1 MFGRKAKIVVTMGP
15 ALESEERI
23 KDAIVAGADAFRL
36 NFSHGT
42 HDEHYKR
49 FTLVRKI
56 SEEIGRYIPIIQ
68 DIQGPKIR
76 IREIEGEQCVLKD
89 GDRVI
94 LSSEGKVGNCRVL
107 YVDYPYLEQDLKPGA
122 CVFIDDGK
130 IKLSV
135 VDVSDKGIVCE
146 VIAGGVVKPHKGVNI
161 VGVNLTIPSVT
172 EKDKKDVL
180 FGIKMGVDYIAQSFV
195 RSADD
200 VMELRNFLAVNGGRN
215 IGIIAKIEKYEAVE
229 NLESI
234 IFVADAILIARG
246 DLGVEIPI
254 EEVPVVQKKI
264 IKLARKYAKP
274 VITATQMLESMI
286 SSPMPTRAEATDV
299 ANAIFDGT
307 DAVMLSAE
315 TSVGKY
321 PIEAIKTMS
330 RIILRAEKALHEGEV
345 PYYEKLNPLAGFTDA
360 IGLATCELA
369 NTTHAKAIITST
381 ESGRT
386 AKLVAK
392 YKPHAYIVAASP
404 REETLRKMGI
414 VWGTYPLYIPP
425 FSSVDALLSSIID
438 EAGAKGYLESGDV
451 AVITAGDFVG
461 VEGTTNLIKI
471 ATYTPVVARGIGIGS
486 GFIVGRIT
494 FGQPEGEVL
503 VVDDLASVN
512 EVGSKVKVILVRKKD
527 FDIAGNVP
535 AGIPMVIG
543 VSEGIDSLKDGD
555 LVSVDVY
562 RGIVYGGQVLRAG

>member
-15 ALESEERI
+15 ALETEERI
-23 KDAIVAGADAFRL
+23 KEAILAGADAFRL
-36 NFSHGT
+36 NFSHGS
-42 HDEHYKR
+42 HEEHYRR
-49 FTLVRKI
+49 FTLVRKV
-56 SEEIGRYIPIIQ
+56 SEELGRYIPVIQ

-76 IREIEGEQCVLKD
+76 IKEIEGGQCELKD
-89 GDRVI
+89 GDTVI
-94 LSSEGKVGNCRVL
+94 LSSQGDIGDCHTL
-107 YVDYPYLEQDLKPGA
+107 YVDYPYLENDLKPGA
-122 CVFIDDGK
+122 SVFIDDGK
-130 IKLSV
+130 IKLRVAQSTK
-135 VDVSDKGIVCE
+135 DGIVCE
-146 VIAGGVVKPHKGVNI
+146 VVAGGVVKPHKGVNI

-195 RSADD
+195 RSPDD
-200 VMELRNFLAVNGGRN
+200 VMDLRNFLVLNGGKN

-234 IFVADAILIARG
+234 ILVADAVLIARG
-246 DLGVEIPI
+246 DLGVEVPI
-254 EEVPVVQKKI
+254 EEVPVIQKKI
-264 IKLARKYAKP
+264 IKVARKYAKP

-321 PIEAIKTMS
+321 PIETIKTMS
-330 RIILRAEKALHEGEV
+330 RIIKRAENALKNGEV
-345 PYYEKLNPLAGFTDA
+345 PYYEKIMPMAGFTDA

-369 NTTHAKAIITST
+369 NTTSAKAIITST

-392 YKPHAYIVAASP
+392 YKPQAYIVAASP
-404 REETLRKMGI
+404 REGTLRKLGI

-471 ATYTPVVARGIGIGS
+471 ATYTPVIARGIGIGS
-486 GFIVGRIT
+486 GFIVGRVT
-494 FGQPEGEVL
+494 RGETEGEIL
-503 VVDDLASVN
+503 VVKDIASIQKVD
-512 EVGSKVKVILVRKKD
+512 GRVKVILVKKKD
-527 FDIAGNVP
+527 FGVSVNIP
-535 AGIPMVIG
+535 AGMPMVIG
-543 VSEGIDSLKDGD
+543 VGDAVDSLKDGD

-562 RGIVYGGQVLRAG
+562 RGIVYGGQIIRTG

>member
-1 MFGRKAKIVVTMGP
+1 MFSRKAKIVVTMGP
-15 ALESEERI
+15 ALESEEKIRE
-23 KDAIVAGADAFRL
+23 AIRVGADAFRL

-56 SEEIGRYIPIIQ
+56 SKEMGKYIPIIQ

-76 IREIEGEQCVLKD
+76 IREIEGGQCDLKD
-89 GDRVI
+89 GAEVI
-94 LSSEGKVGNCRVL
+94 LASSGDVGNCKVL
-107 YVDYPYLEQDLKPGA
+107 YVDYPYLEKDLKPGA
-122 CVFIDDGK
+122 YVFIDDGK
-130 IKLSV
+130 IKLQVIENSPDGV
-135 VDVSDKGIVCE
+135 KCK
-146 VIAGGVVKPHKGVNI
+146 VIAGGIVKPHKGVNI

-172 EKDKKDVL
+172 EKDKEDVL

-195 RSADD
+195 RTPED
-200 VMELRNFLAVNGGRN
+200 VMELRNFLVTNGGKN
-215 IGIIAKIEKYEAVE
+215 IGIIAKIEKFEAVE
-229 NLESI
+229 NLEPI
-234 IFVADAILIARG
+234 ILVADGVLIARG
-246 DLGVEIPI
+246 DLGVEVPI
-254 EEVPVVQKKI
+254 EEVPVIQKKI
-264 IKLARKYAKP
+264 IKTARKYAKP
-274 VITATQMLESMI
+274 VITATQMLESMV

-321 PIEAIKTMS
+321 PIETIRTMA
-330 RIILRAEKALHEGEV
+330 RIIKRAEKALLDGEV
-345 PYYEKLNPLAGFTDA
+345 PYYEKIMPMAGFTDS

-369 NTTHAKAIITST
+369 NTTSAKAIITST

-392 YKPHAYIVAASP
+392 YKPKSYIIAASP
-404 REETLRKMGI
+404 REETLRKLNI
-414 VWGTYPLYIPP
+414 VWGTYPLYLPP
-425 FSSVDALLSSIID
+425 FSSVDALLASIID
-438 EAGAKGYLESGDV
+438 EAGAAGYLESGDV

-494 FGQPEGEVL
+494 RGDVEGEVL
-503 VVDDLASVN
+503 VVDDISSI
-512 EVGSKVKVILVRKKD
+512 GKIDHKVKVILVKKRD
-527 FDIAGNVP
+527 FSVSANIPTGM
-535 AGIPMVIG
+535 PMVVG
-543 VSEGIDSLKDGD
+543 VGDDIDKIKSGE

-562 RGIVYGGQVLRAG
+562 RGIVYGGQIIRTG